1 MVTDVI
7 AQDIGDAGG
16 IAGSGPHPKD
26 VVVAPLDV
34 QGMMVHEGIHNLIG
48 MSAAVVNIADDV
60 QVIDSQ
66 AFDEIGQSVDE
77 LPRTARF

>member
-1 MVTDVI
+1 
-7 AQDIGDAGG
+7 
-16 IAGSGPHPKD
+16 
-26 VVVAPLDV
+26 
-34 QGMMVHEGIHNLIG
+34 MMVHEGIHDLIG